1 MCLFKEQGFALQLG
15 HGYVRS
21 QNHQKATTWCSLSFS
36 HLVIVFLFQPFRR
49 RKMSFPMAVS
59 KKLHW
64 AYLDRNSRIKAVVF
78 FKQWQDNA
86 EVPCHRKDLRVERD
100 LGFARDKLSFITPSH
115 PSPSHHPL
123 FLLLCFPLVLCFLIH
138 SFLLQTCISPMF
150 QSLMKRGARS
160 CLHIRLHV
168 GNTWIE
174 RERIRRLQSS
184 DSQLQVQL
192 ESRGNLK
199 KKKTV
204 LGMHPK
210 QIRISGERRLGFS
223 GFRTTPFNGEW
234 ERNEEFKKQVQRAF
248 RCF

>member
-1 MCLFKEQGFALQLG
+1 
-15 HGYVRS
+15 
-21 QNHQKATTWCSLSFS
+21 
-36 HLVIVFLFQPFRR
+36 
-49 RKMSFPMAVS
+49 MAVS
-59 KKLHW
+59 KKFHW

-100 LGFARDKLSFITPSH
+100 LGFARDKLPFITPSH
-115 PSPSHHPL
+115 PSPSHQPL
-123 FLLLCFPLVLCFLIH
+123 FFLLCFPLLLCFLIH

-150 QSLMKRGARS
+150 QSLMKRGAHS

-174 RERIRRLQSS
+174 RERIGRLWGS
-184 DSQLQVQL
+184 DSQSRLQL

-199 KKKTV
+199 KKTKQCQ
-204 LGMHPK
+204 GCIPNN
-210 QIRISGERRLGFS
+210 QIRISGEQWLGFS
-223 GFRTTPFNGEW
+223 GFRATPSNGEW

-248 RCF
+248 RCS